1 MLTEDELEQVTGW
14 NLEQRQAFQEEA
26 RALQAAAAAGRH
38 GGNGPEAEPGGDE
51 EEVEA
56 DG

>member
-38 GGNGPEAEPGGDE
+38 GGNGPEAEPE
-51 EEVEA
+51 EEAGA